1 MDFGEIYFQWYPQFA
16 SVVGWF
22 HPLSTH
28 WQHCQR
34 NWQHWHWHHWSRA
47 SLTTG
52 DWEWLGVGHLV
63 GIAQNAWTSFR
74 DKDGN
79 GRAMLISILNLFKH
93 SRILNSLCI
102 IDLIHKSQ
110 NALVSYPTMLHS
122 EQKCAHI
129 ALPSML
135 PCTTPFTHLKISS
148 RPFPYLETVFP
159 SFGS

>member
-1 MDFGEIYFQWYPQFA
+1 MFIGGTCKPISAYYVMITNGLNTWGEMKLDALKMAFGEIYFQCWPHFA

-34 NWQHWHWHHWSRA
+34 YWQHWHWHHLSRA
-47 SLTTG
+47 SRTTV

-79 GRAMLISILNLFKH
+79 GRAM
-93 SRILNSLCI
+93 
-102 IDLIHKSQ
+102 
-110 NALVSYPTMLHS
+110 
-122 EQKCAHI
+122 
-129 ALPSML
+129 
-135 PCTTPFTHLKISS
+135 
-148 RPFPYLETVFP
+148 
-159 SFGS
+159 